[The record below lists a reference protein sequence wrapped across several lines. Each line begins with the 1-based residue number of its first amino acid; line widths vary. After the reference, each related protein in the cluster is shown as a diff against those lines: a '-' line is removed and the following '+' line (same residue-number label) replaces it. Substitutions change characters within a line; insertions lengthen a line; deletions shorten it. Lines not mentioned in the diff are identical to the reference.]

1 MKLDSMAGDDIS
13 IHSSASQ
20 ENHHNHQHNHSHHHQ
35 LSQQSTPQHHLHHQG
50 LGLGFRN
57 SFTSMAY
64 SLPPDLDHHYSHPDH
79 SHNHHHHALYTPPNR
94 SSNEDLQC
102 QCHDMPKFDI
112 QQNDEEFLECQ
123 SRNEPRN
130 IRRNPMSLSNVFMH
144 QLESRFAKL
153 FSDKRPHGLRNN
165 ASFVS
170 IASTVRDPGPSISRQ
185 HSTTRK
191 NPESKQGTVC
201 DFQNIYNL
209 FLFRGKKNPLC
220 LFLI

>member
-20 ENHHNHQHNHSHHHQ
+20 ENHHNHQHNHNHHHQ

-191 NPESKQGTVC
+191 NPESKQGM
-201 DFQNIYNL
+201 
-209 FLFRGKKNPLC
+209 
-220 LFLI
+220 

>member
-191 NPESKQGTVC
+191 NPESKQGM
-201 DFQNIYNL
+201 
-209 FLFRGKKNPLC
+209 
-220 LFLI
+220 

>member
-20 ENHHNHQHNHSHHHQ
+20 ENHHNHQHNHNHSHHHQ

-79 SHNHHHHALYTPPNR
+79 SHHHHALYTPPNR

-102 QCHDMPKFDI
+102 QCHEMPKFDI

-130 IRRNPMSLSNVFMH
+130 VRRNPMSLSNVFMH

-191 NPESKQGTVC
+191 NPESKQGM
-201 DFQNIYNL
+201 
-209 FLFRGKKNPLC
+209 
-220 LFLI
+220 

>member
-20 ENHHNHQHNHSHHHQ
+20 ENHHNHQHNHNHHQ

-191 NPESKQGTVC
+191 NPESKQGM
-201 DFQNIYNL
+201 
-209 FLFRGKKNPLC
+209 
-220 LFLI
+220 

>member
-20 ENHHNHQHNHSHHHQ
+20 ENHHNHQHNHNHSHHHQ

-64 SLPPDLDHHYSHPDH
+64 SLPPDLDHHYSHPDN
-79 SHNHHHHALYTPPNR
+79 SHHHHHALYTPPNR

-102 QCHDMPKFDI
+102 QCHEMPKFDI

-130 IRRNPMSLSNVFMH
+130 VRRNPMSLSNVFMH

-191 NPESKQGTVC
+191 NPESKQGM
-201 DFQNIYNL
+201 
-209 FLFRGKKNPLC
+209 
-220 LFLI
+220 